1 MHKLIAS
8 LVIYAAATAS
18 SPCFASDT
26 VKIGMITTLSGP
38 GGYLGED
45 QRDGFLLAIKE
56 GDGRLGG
63 VPVSVTVEDDG
74 LKPGDAKQTAKRMR
88 ESGIRLFSG
97 LVFSNVAA
105 TVVPEVA
112 DNDAFMV
119 TSNATPSLFAGKG
132 CRANFFSTG
141 AQVDVTQEVVGI
153 NANRLGFKN
162 MYVVVPN
169 YQGGKDAVAG
179 FKRYFKGNV
188 IGEIYTKLDQTDF
201 SAELAKIDAA
211 KPDAVYAFEPGGLA
225 VAFIKQY
232 SQSGLRGKVPL
243 LFPGSAMDMKIVEA
257 VGESAQGLLLAVGWN
272 YDFKNDASAKFIANF
287 QRTYGRPATYFAAN
301 AYNSA
306 RLIGS
311 ALKAVGGDV
320 SRAPEFRAALEKA
333 DFVSVRGPFRFAKN
347 HMPIQDWYAA
357 KIVLKNGALGIET
370 GEKIASD
377 QVDPYVQECKLKTEQ

>member
-8 LVIYAAATAS
+8 LVIYAAAAAS

-26 VKIGMITTLSGP
+26 VSIGMITTLSGP

-105 TVVPEVA
+105 TVVPEVV

-169 YQGGKDAVAG
+169 YQGARMPSPVLS
-179 FKRYFKGNV
+179 V
-188 IGEIYTKLDQTDF
+188 ILK
-201 SAELAKIDAA
+201 
-211 KPDAVYAFEPGGLA
+211 
-225 VAFIKQY
+225 
-232 SQSGLRGKVPL
+232 
-243 LFPGSAMDMKIVEA
+243 
-257 VGESAQGLLLAVGWN
+257 
-272 YDFKNDASAKFIANF
+272 
-287 QRTYGRPATYFAAN
+287 ATS
-301 AYNSA
+301 SA
-306 RLIGS
+306 RFIPS
-311 ALKAVGGDV
+311 
-320 SRAPEFRAALEKA
+320 
-333 DFVSVRGPFRFAKN
+333 
-347 HMPIQDWYAA
+347 
-357 KIVLKNGALGIET
+357 
-370 GEKIASD
+370 
-377 QVDPYVQECKLKTEQ
+377 